1 MNKREALHILG
12 LDDEATPEQIKVAYK
27 ETVQILHPDK
37 FASNPR
43 LQSRATEQFKVLQ
56 EAYEYLQKHPVGDST
71 RGTREANSSRTHG
84 ASGSGVSSS
93 ARESEILGK
102 LAGIQAARTQ
112 LVAQRD
118 SLLDSR
124 KMAIG
129 FMVGGAVIGLLTR
142 RIIALAGLGSVA
154 FIWGLG
160 NFISCLGN
168 LRALNDRL
176 SELSRQK
183 KQLMAELEDL

>member
-56 EAYEYLQKHPVGDST
+56 EAYEYLQKHPGST
-71 RGTREANSSRTHG
+71 RDSNDSRSHEANRSHTS
-84 ASGSGVSSS
+84 AS

-129 FMVGGAVIGLLTR
+129 FMVGGAVIGLLAR